1 MAKPPVTRVQLDAY
15 RFGQRR
21 LESALALRDPV
32 LLHEQIRTQRR
43 LVAAGVVL
51 AILVACGLMAYI
63 HLSHKDSWVGKSI
76 IMNNQSGQM
85 YVVIHQPDRLVPV
98 NNLAAARL
106 VLKAA
111 SDPKSGLTGLVGN
124 SDSSIAK
131 PISIT
136 SEQMVGAPI
145 TATSAVYGAPGVN
158 LPSDDSPTAPHLPW
172 ALCDNTANGR
182 TTVLYGVGPTT
193 ALGLRDGVVVS
204 YRQQNYLITGGKK
217 FLIGP
222 GGAAAYDLKDAM
234 VNPPVIADNMF
245 AAIPDGK
252 VELRS
257 LTLAFSSAGS
267 SPSATELS
275 VGDVVEVNRPGQAQ
289 SFYVLVPGGVAKVAE
304 PVAKLLR
311 AGRGADLS
319 EPAPQMTVDQIDA
332 YSRPYPHGVP
342 GTEQYPAYT
351 PTIRTGPEATVMCWQ
366 YDASG
371 SNPQVT
377 LAPALPVLPNQ
388 PVTTLAQA
396 DDTGPKLDQ
405 VSLPS
410 GAPIDASSVAGAN
423 PNAPHGYWLVAPN
436 GVAYPVADT
445 TTAEALG
452 LKTPVAAP
460 ADVLSA
466 LPTGPTLD
474 LNDARKT
481 VDVYRENPAT
491 GGGG

>member
-43 LVAAGVVL
+43 IVAAGVVL

-63 HLSHKDSWVGKSI
+63 HLSHKDGWVGKSI
-76 IMNNQSGQM
+76 IVNNQSGQM

-111 SDPKSGLTGLVGN
+111 GDPKSGLTGLVGN
-124 SDSSIAK
+124 SDSSNAE
-131 PISIT
+131 PISVT
-136 SEQMVGAPI
+136 SAQMAGAPI

-158 LPSDDSPTAPHLPW
+158 LPSDDSPAAPHLPW

-182 TTVLYGVGPTT
+182 TTVLYGVGPT
-193 ALGLRDGVVVS
+193 AVLGPRDGVVVS
-204 YRQQNYLITGGKK
+204 YRQQDYLITGGKR

-234 VNPPVIADNMF
+234 VKPPVIADNMF

-252 VELRS
+252 AQLSS
-257 LTLAFSSAGS
+257 LKLALPSAGPS
-267 SPSATELS
+267 SPGTEFA

-289 SFYVLVPGGVAKVAE
+289 SFYVLIPGGVAKVPA

-319 EPAPQMTVDQIDA
+319 EPAAQMTVDQIDA
-332 YSRPYPHGVP
+332 YPHVP
-342 GTEQYPAYT
+342 LQGIEQYPAYT

-366 YDASG
+366 YDTNG
-371 SNPQVT
+371 TNPQVT
-377 LAPALPVLPNQ
+377 LAPALPMLPNQ

-396 DDTGPKLDQ
+396 DDTGTKLDQ

-436 GVAYPVADT
+436 GVAYPIADT
-445 TTAEALG
+445 STAEALG
-452 LKTPVAAP
+452 LKVPVAAP

-474 LNDARKT
+474 LSAARRT